1 MIRLSDRVRRWNVR
15 ARFLYPDE
23 SEEVVLV
30 EEEEEADLR
39 RRRHEPE
46 PEEPPEL
53 PGSLDVEFPLEPEPE
68 LVPFPDEEEPEIK
81 EAIGGPGNV
90 YDAPESKTF
99 GSKMPG
105 SESL

>member
-1 MIRLSDRVRRWNVR
+1 MR
-15 ARFLYPDE
+15 ARFLYPDDDDDDDD
-23 SEEVVLV
+23 EEVVLGV

-46 PEEPPEL
+46 PEPEEEPPEL
-53 PGSLDVEFPLEPEPE
+53 PGLLDVEFPLELGPEPE
-68 LVPFPDEEEPEIK
+68 LVPFPDDEAPEIK

-90 YDAPESKTF
+90 YVAPESKTF

-105 SESL
+105 SVSL